1 MGLKPLG
8 TALVVLT
15 LAACSSQPRQP
26 ASAARATGAPP
37 PAIAPAA
44 NLATAGAPAA
54 ADAGKPNAA
63 APVLNR
69 KLVSAG
75 YRVTTIKGEIY
86 YCRTVDL
93 TNTNFKKKVCL
104 TEAQL
109 REEERKT
116 NEMQDQMMH
125 QQASPSC
132 MGPTC
137 AG

>member
-1 MGLKPLG
+1 MRRDWTYMGLKPLG

-26 ASAARATGAPP
+26 AA
-37 PAIAPAA
+37 
-44 NLATAGAPAA
+44 
-54 ADAGKPNAA
+54 AA